1 MPVVGGDGPLSPAGY
16 LGEEWTSP
24 ADANG
29 VGFPMGATDGPPL
42 GDASESVDLLQL
54 DRAPHR
60 PARDRN
66 TSAADTPDK
75 VVDAITCASASS
87 ATAAVRRQLSMDDL
101 LPRASDT
108 VVVFLSPRAGWGVTP
123 LAALPP
129 SGLSR
134 EDADSDGGAGRT
146 GVERG
151 RLISPSRLMSPV
163 FAGRF
168 SSFSGLLTLASPS
181 SKAWT
186 TNAEASMAAPAAPP
200 AAEAPRRLSATAA
213 GDGGGDDEGL
223 ALSRVPAFPTSRG
236 VTWPLLAVIL
246 AGDTVATALSAVP
259 RAVASLGLFVTAL
272 LLVFMAAIAVGVG
285 YLLAA
290 LLRAH
295 PAARSLPALL
305 RSALGRRAGVAAAVV
320 VATAL
325 VASVAGGLVDQA
337 AAWQVL
343 VAGVPASACGGMVA
357 LAAAAAVAVV
367 IAALGTSFSGCVI
380 LSTVV
385 VATTVGLLPVV
396 WMALDATAPST
407 WLGPLALEDPGGPS
421 LFSAPMD
428 RAIAAAAALASLFT
442 PHLASV
448 QLGAI
453 ARSPASWFRA
463 LVASQAV
470 VLAIGLAHAAGSSV
484 ALPPW
489 VPGAVV
495 DGSHT
500 PLAGLLAPLMV
511 DHRGARVA
519 VGLAAVVAAAAGS
532 TLRMLLL
539 GRLLWQ
545 AVFSVV
551 GLIRQQPKG
560 LLAADIVDTAPFS
573 AARRRVPVPE
583 SCATP
588 PAPQMALFVSVPTPP
603 PKVANFHVG
612 GDRATDPSTPP
623 ADPSPRRRG
632 LEFGDNTVP
641 VLPGS
646 TCGLRF
652 DKWDSIGDGDSR
664 CEILDGCWAV
674 DSDGDEYDA
683 RPHGSTSASGGASG
697 DRIGAACAARRRQ
710 GQGTR
715 RGSGTPRLPVRI
727 GCLAGAVAPLAAVAA
742 AAFAPAAASPAVLS
756 AAAIGAFAF
765 VTAVLPLAADESGWL
780 GCSRGISRAPTC
792 GGGWRRVTVTIGAA
806 LVVAVGV
813 AMAVAAALAGLRAT
827 AAVVPAL
834 GTCLR

>member
-1 MPVVGGDGPLSPAGY
+1 
-16 LGEEWTSP
+16 
-24 ADANG
+24 
-29 VGFPMGATDGPPL
+29 
-42 GDASESVDLLQL
+42 
-54 DRAPHR
+54 
-60 PARDRN
+60 
-66 TSAADTPDK
+66 
-75 VVDAITCASASS
+75 
-87 ATAAVRRQLSMDDL
+87 
-101 LPRASDT
+101 
-108 VVVFLSPRAGWGVTP
+108 
-123 LAALPP
+123 
-129 SGLSR
+129 
-134 EDADSDGGAGRT
+134 
-146 GVERG
+146 
-151 RLISPSRLMSPV
+151 V

-168 SSFSGLLTLASPS
+168 SSFSGLLLLASPS
-181 SKAWT
+181 EKAWT
-186 TNAEASMAAPAAPP
+186 TKTESATATPAAPP
-200 AAEAPRRLSATAA
+200 TAEAPRRLGATAA
-213 GDGGGDDEGL
+213 ADGGGGDAGR
-223 ALSRVPAFPTSRG
+223 ALSRAPAFPTSGG
-236 VTWPLLAVIL
+236 VKWPLLAVIL
-246 AGDTVATALSAVP
+246 AGDTAATALYAVP

-272 LLVFMAAIAVGVG
+272 LLVVMASIAVGVG
-285 YLLAA
+285 YLLAT
-290 LLRAH
+290 LLGAH

-320 VATAL
+320 IGTAL
-325 VASVAGGLVDQA
+325 AASVTGGVVDQA

-343 VAGVPASACGGMVA
+343 VAGAPASGCGGMVA
-357 LAAAAAVAVV
+357 LAAAAAVAV
-367 IAALGTSFSGCVI
+367 ITAALATAFSGCVI

-407 WLGPLALEDPGGPS
+407 WLGPVALADPGGPS
-421 LFSAPMD
+421 LFSARMD

-463 LVASQAV
+463 LAASQAA

-532 TLRMLLL
+532 TLRLLLL

-545 AVFSVV
+545 AVVSVG

-560 LLAADIVDTAPFS
+560 LLSTDIVDTAPFS
-573 AARRRVPVPE
+573 AARRGVPVPGC
-583 SCATP
+583 CATL

-603 PKVANFHVG
+603 PKVASNFVG
-612 GDRATDPSTPP
+612 GDRATDLATAP
-623 ADPSPRRRG
+623 AEPNPHRRG

-646 TCGLRF
+646 TCGLRLG
-652 DKWDSIGDGDSR
+652 KWDSIGDGDSR

-683 RPHGSTSASGGASG
+683 RLHGSTSASGGASR
-697 DRIGAACAARRRQ
+697 DRTGAVCAARRRQ
-710 GQGTR
+710 GHGAR
-715 RGSGTPRLPVRI
+715 RGSGAPRLPVRI

-742 AAFAPAAASPAVLS
+742 TAFAPAAASPAVLS

-765 VTAVLPLAADESGWL
+765 VTATLPLAADEAAWL
-780 GCSRGISRAPTC
+780 GCSRGSGRARSC
-792 GGGWRRVTVTIGAA
+792 GGGWRWATVTVGAA
-806 LVVAVGV
+806 VVVAVGG
-813 AMAVAAALAGLRAT
+813 AMAVATAFAGLRER

-834 GTCLR
+834 GTCVR